1 MAKGV
6 KHYKKDGTV
15 WAGEYHKM
23 PDGSLHTNK
32 THTKNSVRLYH
43 YGQLSDTAK
52 KKAMSQRKKMAVGG
66 VATSERNYRKEYDN
80 YHGRPEQIKK
90 RDSRNAA
97 RNALVKTGA
106 VKKGDGKDVAHKNG
120 NPKDNRRT
128 NLAVQPKSQNRSF
141 ARTSTARKKNPRA

>member
-32 THTKNSVRLYH
+32 THTKSSVRIYH

-80 YHGRPEQIKK
+80 YHGRPEQKQN
-90 RDSRNAA
+90 RASRNAA
-97 RNALVKTGA
+97 RTIAKNSGKNVT
-106 VKKGDGKDVAHKNG
+106 GKDVAHRNG
-120 NPKDNRRT
+120 NPKDNRVG
-128 NLAVQPKSQNRSF
+128 NLKVQTASNNRSYS
-141 ARTSTARKKNPRA
+141 RTTTARKKNPRA

>member
-15 WAGEYHKM
+15 WGGAYHKM

-66 VATSERNYRKEYDN
+66 VATGERNYRKEYDN
-80 YHGRPEQIKK
+80 YHADPTQVK
-90 RDSRNAA
+90 RRTSRNAA
-97 RNALVKTGA
+97 RGALIKAGA
-106 VKKGDGKDVAHKNG
+106 ARKGDGKDVAHRNG
-120 NPKDNRRT
+120 NPTDNRRG
-128 NLAVQPKSQNRSF
+128 NLSVQRPAQNRSF
-141 ARTSTARKKNPRA
+141 ARTKTAGKRNSRA

>member
-1 MAKGV
+1 MAPRV
-6 KHYKKDGTV
+6 KKTATTKK
-15 WAGEYHKM
+15 A
-23 PDGSLHTNK
+23 P
-32 THTKNSVRLYH
+32 
-43 YGQLSDTAK
+43 AK
-52 KKAMSQRKKMAVGG
+52 KKLSVGG
-66 VATSERNYRKEYDN
+66 ALTKPRNYRKEYDN

-97 RNALVKTGA
+97 RNALLKTGA